1 MIVEASKYS
10 DVRSASRPGP
20 RVPSPRGRSPGPSP
34 AAPALLIPK
43 HEALVNWD
51 EWLWRE
57 LREGGRLHAYLA
69 REKATSSRRLRA
81 VARRMIG
88 FKQNNQSEHRLIAA
102 IPAREFH
109 RWKKEDPH
117 FWEDDANL
125 RSFRRDNPDAQIF
138 L

>member
-1 MIVEASKYS
+1 VIVEASKYS
-10 DVRSASRPGP
+10 DVRRAGRQQPRAADTSGRRQGP
-20 RVPSPRGRSPGPSP
+20 PPS
-34 AAPALLIPK
+34 APAILVPK

-69 REKATSSRRLRA
+69 REKATSARRLRA
-81 VARRMIG
+81 VARRMNG
-88 FKQNNQSEHRLIAA
+88 FRQNAKSEHRLIAA